1 MFKNNK
7 ILSLI
12 IARSG
17 SKGLKNK
24 NVKLFNDKPMVYW
37 SIKAS
42 KKSNYVDHTLVSS
55 DSKKVISIAKKNNVS
70 APFIRPPNLAR
81 DNSPVKDVIFH
92 AVDWL
97 RKENKKF
104 DFLLLLQATSPLRTN
119 KHIDCSIRY
128 YFRNAKSLNE
138 TLVSVTDAPSK
149 TGLLMKKKKQIYRIY
164 F

>member
-24 NVKLFNDKPMVYW
+24 NVKLFNGKPMVYW

-55 DSKKVISIAKKNNVS
+55 DSKKVISIAKK
-70 APFIRPPNLAR
+70 I
-81 DNSPVKDVIFH
+81 
-92 AVDWL
+92 
-97 RKENKKF
+97 
-104 DFLLLLQATSPLRTN
+104 
-119 KHIDCSIRY
+119 
-128 YFRNAKSLNE
+128 
-138 TLVSVTDAPSK
+138 
-149 TGLLMKKKKQIYRIY
+149 M
-164 F
+164 